1 MRGGTPHALFEGVEL
16 IVGGGMLL
24 LSLGLGVAC
33 AAGLLSSLMRV
44 MKPRVMIVF
53 LALTVLPTV
62 RATAPNAADQSI
74 NRFLTRQDD
83 QHSYSAIR
91 RLEARNGSREGWLE
105 ATTEYSPVGGFRY
118 QITAEGGS
126 SQIRTRVLRAVLD
139 GEQNV
144 IALGEAARAAL
155 APSNYAFQANGVD
168 ADGLANVL
176 LSPKRKERAL
186 LSGVMFLRPD
196 EGELVRLQG
205 RLAKNPSFWVRN
217 VDIVRK
223 YARIH
228 DAVMPVAI
236 ESTAHVT
243 FLGAASFRMTYD
255 YQQIDG
261 RAVRSSR

>member
-1 MRGGTPHALFEGVEL
+1 VALL
-16 IVGGGMLL
+16 VGGGMLV
-24 LSLGLGVAC
+24 LSLALGVAC
-33 AAGLLSSLMRV
+33 AAGLLSGLMRV
-44 MKPRVMIVF
+44 MKPKVTMMLLV
-53 LALTVLPTV
+53 LAVVPTV

-74 NRFLTRQDD
+74 ERFLTRQSD
-83 QHSYSAIR
+83 QHPYRATR
-91 RLEARNGSREGWLE
+91 RLEAKNGSREGWLE
-105 ATTEYSPVGGFRY
+105 AKTEYSPSGGFRY

-139 GEQNV
+139 GEQDV
-144 IALGEAARAAL
+144 IALGEAGRAAL
-155 APSNYAFQANGVD
+155 APSNYAFQPNGVD
-168 ADGLANVL
+168 AEGLANVL

-228 DAVMPVAI
+228 TAVMPVAI

-255 YQQIDG
+255 YQEIDG
-261 RAVRSSR
+261 RSVRSNP

>member
-1 MRGGTPHALFEGVEL
+1 
-16 IVGGGMLL
+16 MLV
-24 LSLGLGVAC
+24 LSLVLGVAC
-33 AAGLLSSLMRV
+33 AAGLLSCLIRV
-44 MKPRVMIVF
+44 MRPRVMMVLLV
-53 LALTVLPTV
+53 LAVVPTV
-62 RATAPNAADQSI
+62 RATTPNAADQSI

-83 QHSYSAIR
+83 QHRYRATR
-91 RLEARNGSREGWLE
+91 RLEAENGSRQGWLE

-118 QITAEGGS
+118 QIIAEGGS

-155 APSNYAFQANGVD
+155 APTNYMFEANGVD
-168 ADGLANVL
+168 AEGLAKVL

-217 VDIVRK
+217 VDIVRT

-255 YQQIDG
+255 YKEIDG
-261 RAVRSSR
+261 HPVRSRP